1 VDAIPTELRYT
12 ESHEWVREE
21 SAKEVLVGITEHAQ
35 DALGELV
42 FVKLPE
48 VGDIVHAGDE
58 VAVVESVKAASDVYA
73 PVSGEIIAINDSLE
87 EAPSLVN
94 QDPYGDGWLF
104 KIRLK
109 DTAELEHLL
118 DAEGY
123 QEQIGEEE

>member
-1 VDAIPTELRYT
+1 MNNIPNELSYT
-12 ESHEWVREE
+12 ETHEWVSEE
-21 SAKEVLVGITEHAQ
+21 ASNEALVGITEHAQ

-42 FVKLPE
+42 SVKLPE

-73 PVSGEIIAINDSLE
+73 PLSGEIIAINEGLE

-109 DTAELEHLL
+109 DPAEMSNLL
-118 DAEGY
+118 AAAVY
-123 QEQIGEEE
+123 QKQLGEED